1 MTNKS
6 WTVTLEEDSDTGE
19 LILPFPPDFL
29 EENDWRTDDEI
40 KFIVSDNDSCVIENI
55 SWKERQ
61 LNKVAQS

>member
-1 MTNKS
+1 MTNKR

-61 LNKVAQS
+61 LNKVA

>member
-1 MTNKS
+1 MTNKR

-19 LILPFPPDFL
+19 LILPFPLDFL

-61 LNKVAQS
+61 LNKVA

>member
-61 LNKVAQS
+61 LNKVA